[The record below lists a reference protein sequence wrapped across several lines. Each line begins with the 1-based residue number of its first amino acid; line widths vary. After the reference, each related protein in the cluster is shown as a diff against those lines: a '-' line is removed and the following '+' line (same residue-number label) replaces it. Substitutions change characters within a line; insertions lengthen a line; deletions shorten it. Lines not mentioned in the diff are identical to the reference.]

1 MEHSLIWNL
10 TLGPIVAIYKIIFEF
25 CYFITHNYGVSL
37 LLLSVA
43 TSVLMLPLWKWASK
57 IVLKQKKIESILTPQ
72 LLRIKENFRGS
83 ERHEAIGRLYKR
95 YRYNPLRAALG
106 ATGVLIQLPFLIG
119 AFYMLSEFPAIQ
131 GISFGPIK
139 NLAEPDRL
147 IGNYINLLPV
157 LMTVV
162 NMLSAYLNP
171 VFNRQE
177 RRQAYAIA
185 FLFCIL
191 LYKAPSALLVYWT
204 GNNLISLGKVVTIRL
219 LYFKEMSIQRNILRH
234 NPDIA
239 TVLGLTIAA
248 ILFFLLARSK
258 SELFHIYSVYFKFIS
273 DASFIIAICFCLLTY
288 IFNKENW
295 QKNYELVLL
304 VGIFLLT
311 GFSLVRFLSIY
322 GFHGSGYKFSTQLCV
337 NLACVLLF
345 GFKNQ
350 VRDVLAWF
358 RGKEFSNF
366 FLPLGVLAAS
376 LICLYFPAVLYNSDP
391 SAFIQN
397 KDSILAGQFLY
408 FEIAVAMLLFANLFF
423 FKGLKGLLAILIFS
437 GIIAAFIWN
446 FWNDPKLGALSNYV
460 FQNPKVLEAKN
471 LKNFYLV
478 AYLIGLLLSIFLMIT
493 VKTNWL
499 KTTLWLITACF
510 VIYPF
515 LPYAHQTQDKSLNT
529 YRSAIFS
536 KELNE
541 FLTFSK
547 NGKNIIVI
555 MLDMFSPSDMEVLL
569 KVDPELK
576 NTFSSFT
583 FYPDTLSSGISTIF
597 GKAPLLGGE
606 DATPWKLNEDKAL
619 SLEEK
624 VNKSW
629 SIFFQKLALHDYQ
642 IELNDNKWYSWFD
655 PRYYSSEILT
665 KIVVSK
671 DEHPLVSSWDIKNNY
686 KNDISGDPSNFL
698 TLFGLFKI
706 SPYSL
711 KSYIYDRGNWLKR
724 IDRSD
729 EIEWSHREL
738 PLLDALSTQV
748 KFTDSSKNKFKFL
761 STLLTHV
768 PWTLNQYCKPSS
780 KPVRTDLY
788 SSLGIKWDQRLQSEL
803 CSLNLIGNFLGVLKE
818 NDVFSNTMVLIVSD
832 HGTQGAHTPK
842 QANGLSQDQLRDG
855 SLLLVKEFGE
865 EKGELRISDY
875 LTTNYD
881 VPNLILNALDN
892 NQDFPWMN
900 KNRKRKTVHGDWQ
913 RHLHPKNNYKLKESY
928 VVKGSMFQNS
938 HWVKEF

>member
-25 CYFITHNYGVSL
+25 CYFITHNYGASL

-72 LLRIKENFRGS
+72 LLRIRENFRGS
-83 ERHEAIGRLYKR
+83 ERHEAMGRLYKR

-139 NLAEPDRL
+139 NLAEPDGL
-147 IGNYINLLPV
+147 IGNYINLLPI

-162 NMLSAYLNP
+162 NMLSTYLNP

-177 RRQAYAIA
+177 RRQAYVIA

-219 LYFKEMSIQRNILRH
+219 LDFKEMSIQRNIFRH

-258 SELFHIYSVYFKFIS
+258 SELFHIYSIYFKFIS

-366 FLPLGVLAAS
+366 FLPFGVLAAS

-408 FEIAVAMLLFANLFF
+408 FEIAVVILLFANFFF
-423 FKGLKGLLAILIFS
+423 FKELKGLLAILIFS

-478 AYLIGLLLSIFLMIT
+478 AYLIGLLLSIFLMIR
-493 VKTNWL
+493 VKVNWL
-499 KTTLWLITACF
+499 KTTLWLITICF

-515 LPYAHQTQDKSLNT
+515 LPYAHQTQDKSLDTNS
-529 YRSAIFS
+529 SAIFS

-569 KVDPELK
+569 KADSALK
-576 NTFSSFT
+576 KTFSGFT
-583 FYPDTLSSGISTIF
+583 FYPDTLSSGISTIY

-606 DATPWKLNEDKAL
+606 DATPWRLNEDRTL

-624 VNKSW
+624 VNRTW
-629 SIFFQKLALHDYQ
+629 SKFFRKLASHGYQ

-655 PRYYSSEILT
+655 PRYYSPKVLT
-665 KIVVSK
+665 NLVVNK
-671 DEHPLVSSWDIKNNY
+671 DEGPLITSWDNRYKY
-686 KNDISGDPSNFL
+686 KNDVNGDPSKFL
-698 TLFGLFKI
+698 TLYGLFKI

-711 KSYIYDRGNWLKR
+711 KSYIYDKGDWLKR

-729 EIEWSHREL
+729 EVEWSHREI
-738 PLLDALSTQV
+738 PLLDSLSTQI

-761 STLLTHV
+761 TTLLTHV
-768 PWTLNQYCKPSS
+768 PWKLDERCKPSS
-780 KPVRTDLY
+780 KPFDSELY
-788 SSLGIKWDQRLQSEL
+788 SSLGIKWDSRLQTEL
-803 CSLNLIGNFLGVLKE
+803 CSLNLIGNFLEKLKK
-818 NDVFSNTMVLIVSD
+818 NGAFPNTMVLIVSD
-832 HGTQGAHTPK
+832 HGVQGAHTPSK
-842 QANGLSQDQLRDG
+842 AKGLSQDQLRDG
-855 SLLLVKEFGE
+855 SLLLIKGFGDAV
-865 EKGELRISDY
+865 GELRISDH

-881 VPNLILNALDN
+881 VPTFIKNSLDN
-892 NQDFPWMN
+892 KQEEPWKN
-900 KNRKRKTVHGDWQ
+900 KKRERRTVHGDWQ
-913 RHLHPKNNYKLKESY
+913 RHLHPKEYFNLKEIY
-928 VVKGSMFQNS
+928 DVKGSMFEDRN
-938 HWVKEF
+938 WEKR

>member
-1 MEHSLIWNL
+1 MEHSLLWNL
-10 TLGPIVAIYKIIFEF
+10 ALGPIVAIYKIIFEF
-25 CYFITHNYGVSL
+25 CYFLTHNYGVSL

-43 TSVLMLPLWKWASK
+43 TSVLMLPLGKWVSK
-57 IVLKQKKIESILTPQ
+57 IVLKQKKIEDILKPQ

-119 AFYMLSEFPAIQ
+119 AFYMLSEFSAIQ
-131 GISFGPIK
+131 GISFGPIR
-139 NLAEPDRL
+139 NLAEPDEL
-147 IGNYINLLPV
+147 IGNYINLLPI

-177 RRQAYAIA
+177 RRQAYIIA

-204 GNNLISLGKVVTIRL
+204 GNNLIALGKVVTIRL
-219 LYFKEMSIQRNILRH
+219 LDFKEMSIQRNIFRH

-248 ILFFLLARSK
+248 ILFFLLARSE
-258 SELFHIYSVYFKFIS
+258 SELFRIYSIYFKFIS
-273 DASFIIAICFCLLTY
+273 DASFIIAICFYLLTY

-366 FLPLGVLAAS
+366 FLPFGVLAAS

-408 FEIAVAMLLFANLFF
+408 FEIAVVMLLFANFFF
-423 FKGLKGLLAILIFS
+423 FKELKGLLAILIFS

-446 FWNDPKLGALSNYV
+446 FWNDPKLGAMSNYV
-460 FQNPKVLEAKN
+460 FQNARVLDSKN
-471 LKNFYLV
+471 LRNFYFF
-478 AYLIGLLLSIFLMIT
+478 AYSFGFLLSVFLMIM
-493 VKTNWL
+493 VKANWL
-499 KTTLWLITACF
+499 RTFLWLIIGSF

-515 LPYAHQTQDKSLNT
+515 LPYGTQTDDKNKHTNNSV
-529 YRSAIFS
+529 IFS

-576 NTFSSFT
+576 KKFSGFT
-583 FYPDTLSSGISTIF
+583 FYPDTLSSGISTIY

-606 DATPWKLNEDKAL
+606 DATPWRLNEDKAL

-629 SIFFQKLALHDYQ
+629 SVFFRKLASHGYQ

-655 PRYYSSEILT
+655 PRYYSPEVLT
-665 KIVVSK
+665 NLVVNK
-671 DEHPLVSSWDIKNNY
+671 DESPLIKSWDNRNNY
-686 KNDISGDPSNFL
+686 KNDVRGDPSKFL
-698 TLFGLFKI
+698 TLYGLFKI

-711 KSYIYDRGNWLKR
+711 KSYIYDKGNWLKR

-729 EIEWSHREL
+729 EVEWSHREI
-738 PLLDALSTQV
+738 PLLDSLSTQI

-768 PWTLNQYCKPSS
+768 PWKLDERCKPSS
-780 KPVRTDLY
+780 KPLDSELY
-788 SSLGIKWDQRLQSEL
+788 SSLGIKWNSSLQSEL
-803 CSLNLIGNFLGVLKE
+803 CSLNLIGNFLKKLKE
-818 NDVFSNTMVLIVSD
+818 NGSFSNSMVLIVSD
-832 HGTQGAHTPK
+832 HGTQGAHTPSK
-842 QANGLSQDQLRDG
+842 ANGLSQDQLRDG
-855 SLLLVKEFGE
+855 SLLLVKEFGDSV
-865 EKGELRISDY
+865 GELRISDH
-875 LTTNYD
+875 LMTNYD
-881 VPNLILNALDN
+881 VPTVIKNSLDN
-892 NQDFPWMN
+892 NQEEPWKN
-900 KNRKRKTVHGDWQ
+900 KKRKRRTVHGDWQ
-913 RHLHPKNNYKLKESY
+913 RDLHPKEYFNLKEIY
-928 VVKGSMFQNS
+928 DVRGSMFEDRN
-938 HWVKEF
+938 WEKK